1 MTEREKLV
9 LHLQNLYRTNTRK
22 ATVDVV
28 YLLDILNALPPAE
41 IKKPILLQ
49 NTQVDVDGG
58 SFTE

>member
-22 ATVDVV
+22 ATLDVV
-28 YLLDILNALPPAE
+28 YLLEVLNALPPTE
-41 IKKPILLQ
+41 VKKPILLQ